1 MSRQKQRACAI
12 EDIRHRVPDQVI
24 AKKYGWFPTQI
35 QDIKDHIDR
44 YGGYEEGVDSRPPT
58 HAGP

>member
-1 MSRQKQRACAI
+1 MSRAKQRACAI

-24 AKKYGWFPTQI
+24 AMKYGWFPARI

-44 YGGYEEGVDSRPPT
+44 YGGYEEGPEF
-58 HAGP
+58 